1 MFVCT
6 LNTQRVVKQ
15 MFLPSRSNRNLE
27 VFVFKEK
34 REKLVG
40 ERKGN
45 RKKKKEKNAL
55 YFSVKVFSTK
65 VLIGDT
71 IFKSPTGDRNA
82 ILRGHPSH
90 AKASYFKTLSIG
102 PAPGIEPAIF
112 RCIQALYRLS

>member
-1 MFVCT
+1 M
-6 LNTQRVVKQ
+6 
-15 MFLPSRSNRNLE
+15 
-27 VFVFKEK
+27 FVFKEK
-34 REKLVG
+34 REKLAG
-40 ERKGN
+40 HRKGN
-45 RKKKKEKNAL
+45 NKKKKRKKNAR

-71 IFKSPTGDRNA
+71 IYRSPTGDRTA

-112 RCIQALYRLS
+112 RCSQALYRLS